1 MQGTGRPEPWLPSRE
16 VTGRVVDSVTGE
28 PVAGATVAAGGRSA
42 TTREDGSFEL
52 SVAETAR
59 TVSAAAPGYFENAV
73 PLPDEGPVLIE
84 LLPRT
89 FEEEGR
95 RGDRGGARAG
105 APGGDPGSAR

>member
-1 MQGTGRPEPWLPSRE
+1 MESRE
-16 VTGRVVDSVTGE
+16 ITGRVVDSVTGE
-28 PVAGATVAAGGRSA
+28 PVSGATVAAGGRSA
-42 TTREDGSFEL
+42 TTREDGFFEL
-52 SVAETAR
+52 SVATTTR
-59 TVSAAAPGYFENAV
+59 SAAASAPGYFENAV
-73 PLPDEGPVLIE
+73 ALPDEGPVLIE